1 MLTNFRRIHFQFSP
15 LHLLAA
21 LLAVGIMGGFAAT
34 SHAEVVAFGDVDPDT
49 DPDLPLF
56 GSPLD
61 GSDQPIPTDLITVGT
76 GEDGIGRLVIDVPA
90 FTLPLVSQGTNADT
104 IGAIVGEGPSAIGEV
119 VITGLGSEWE
129 VRGTSII
136 GDQGLA
142 FMSLLA
148 GARFISTDADDGS
161 GSPVADSA
169 FLYLGYQSGSA
180 AIVTVDGFGSR
191 LQSTYLMVGREGDGS
206 IIVTNRGN
214 MVTIGD
220 ATIGVADPDFDPVS
234 PFLSVSQPTGR
245 VTVTG
250 LGSRWTTQS
259 SLTIGDDLTDTDEQ
273 GFGVLEISDQAIVQ
287 VGNYTTQSPFEEDE
301 LIINTNG
308 RVELAG
314 GTLRV
319 QTGTSVTNQ
328 TPILNNG
335 VIKGDG
341 MIDGLLAILPEGEL
355 RNAAS
360 TANLREELIVTG
372 LVDNFGTI
380 ESLGGEM
387 EFLSE
392 VVNNFE
398 IVARDAVMRFPAGLE
413 NNGTITVGGNTTIHG
428 PIDFGGGGDL
438 LVMSDS
444 ATLVVGDLT
453 FSAGNVLGLTVGPEA
468 GTLDVTGAI
477 DLGNATLSLDYSAGI
492 FPQAGDTY
500 QILSASDGIFGTFA
514 SPTATAGGGIWDI
527 TVDTNRVLATFT
539 GLAPTPLGADFNGD
553 GIVNG
558 ADLLIWQ
565 DNYGRTSPPDLSA
578 FGDADGDGDVDGRDF
593 LLIQSRWGLP
603 GALVADLVSVPEP
616 SSMVLLLSLVGGFA
630 VRRKRS

>member
-1 MLTNFRRIHFQFSP
+1 MLTNFRRIHFQFST
-15 LHLLAA
+15 LHLLTA
-21 LLAVGIMGGFAAT
+21 LLAVGLIGGFAAT

-61 GSDQPIPTDLITVGT
+61 GNGDPIPTDLITVGT

-90 FTLPLVSQGTNADT
+90 FTLPLVSQGTNGDT

-119 VITGLGSEWE
+119 VITGLGSEWQ

-148 GARFISTDADDGS
+148 GARFISTAADDGS
-161 GSPVADSA
+161 GSPVANSA

-180 AIVTVDGFGSR
+180 AIITVDGFGSR
-191 LQSTYLMVGREGDGS
+191 LQSTYLMVGREGDGT

-220 ATIGVADPDFDPVS
+220 ATIGVADPDFDPVN
-234 PFLSVSQPTGR
+234 PFEPRSQPTGR

-259 SLTIGDDLTDTDEQ
+259 SLTIGDNLTDANEQ
-273 GFGVLEISDQAIVQ
+273 GFGVLQISDQAIVQ
-287 VGNYTTQSPFEEDE
+287 VGNYRTQTPFERDE
-301 LIINTNG
+301 LIVNQNG
-308 RVELAG
+308 RIELAG

-328 TPILNNG
+328 IPIFNNG

-341 MIDGLLAILPEGEL
+341 LIDGMLDILPSGEL
-355 RNAAS
+355 RNAAGI
-360 TANLREELIVTG
+360 ANLREELIVTG
-372 LVDNFGTI
+372 EVNNFGTI

-387 EFLSE
+387 EFLAP

-413 NNGTITVGGNTTIHG
+413 NNGTITVGGKTTIHG

-453 FSAGNVLGLTVGPEA
+453 FSAGNVLGLTVGPAA
-468 GTLDVTGAI
+468 GTLDITGAI
-477 DLGNATLSLDYSAGI
+477 DLGSATLSLGYSAGI
-492 FPQAGDTY
+492 FPKAGDTY
-500 QILSASDGIFGTFA
+500 QILSASDGIFGTFD

-527 TVDTNRVLATFT
+527 TIDTNRILATFS
-539 GLAPTPLGADFNGD
+539 GLAPTPNGADFNGD

-593 LLIQSRWGLP
+593 LIIQSRWGMP
-603 GALVADLVSVPEP
+603 GALTGGMVSVPEP
-616 SSMVLLLSLVGGFA
+616 SSMVLLLSLAIGGIGLK
-630 VRRKRS
+630 RR

>member
-1 MLTNFRRIHFQFSP
+1 
-15 LHLLAA
+15 
-21 LLAVGIMGGFAAT
+21 
-34 SHAEVVAFGDVDPDT
+34 
-49 DPDLPLF
+49 
-56 GSPLD
+56 
-61 GSDQPIPTDLITVGT
+61 
-76 GEDGIGRLVIDVPA
+76 
-90 FTLPLVSQGTNADT
+90 
-104 IGAIVGEGPSAIGEV
+104 
-119 VITGLGSEWE
+119 
-129 VRGTSII
+129 
-136 GDQGLA
+136 
-142 FMSLLA
+142 
-148 GARFISTDADDGS
+148 
-161 GSPVADSA
+161 
-169 FLYLGYQSGSA
+169 
-180 AIVTVDGFGSR
+180 
-191 LQSTYLMVGREGDGS
+191 
-206 IIVTNRGN
+206 
-214 MVTIGD
+214 MVTTGD
-220 ATIGVADPDFDPVS
+220 ATIGVADPDFDPVN

-259 SLTIGDDLTDTDEQ
+259 SLIIGDDLTDTDEQ
-273 GFGVLEISDQAIVQ
+273 GYGVLEIGDQAIVQ
-287 VGNYTTQSPFEEDE
+287 VGNYTTQTPFEEDE

-328 TPILNNG
+328 IPILNNG

-341 MIDGLLAILPEGEL
+341 MIDGMLDILPSGEL
-355 RNAAS
+355 RNAAGV
-360 TANLREELIVTG
+360 ANLREELIVTG
-372 LVDNFGTI
+372 LVENFGTI

-428 PIDFGGGGDL
+428 PIDFSGGGDL

-444 ATLVVGDLT
+444 ETLVVGDLT
-453 FSAGNVLGLTVGPEA
+453 FSASNVLALTVGPSP
-468 GTLDVTGAI
+468 GTLDITGDI
-477 DLGNATLSLDYSAGI
+477 DLGNATLALDYSAGV

-500 QILSASDGIFGTFA
+500 QILQAGGELTGLFSST
-514 SPTATAGGGIWDI
+514 TATAGGGIWDI
-527 TVDTNRVLATFT
+527 FVDTLADRVLATFT
-539 GLAPTPLGADFNGD
+539 GLAPTPIGADFNGD

-593 LLIQSRWGLP
+593 LIIQSRWGMP

-616 SSMVLLLSLVGGFA
+616 SSMVLLLSLVGGVA